1 MSLLENE
8 IDILKKKAKAQEKN
22 NKIDFDI
29 EIQNMRNDIETLRR
43 KLEVTETKLN
53 IKAKEVK
60 DKDSFISSVV
70 IGRSRQEDVPFV
82 IAELKRIFEADYV
95 AKLSEANLRIADLQG
110 KLGFQWWINSV
121 NYLSMFN
128 HCHST

>member
-110 KLGFQWWINSV
+110 KLGFQ
-121 NYLSMFN
+121 
-128 HCHST
+128 